1 MELNKFFNYH
11 ILLRFERLLCFWR
24 VRPLFERL
32 VVHELVKLFSL
43 VYAQSALW
51 RDRTLTEIQ
60 ISTRSN
66 SSDLFRN
73 VDSWNFPLIRLR
85 SYKYHQQHIQAEL
98 RTLVYRNKT
107 ALATSRKP
115 FVLDDKFNYIGHSV
129 VLQTCT
135 HHQEILYANNF
146 QILKSVAQLQCVL
159 VSTRDCILPRNGSK
173 EPCSCQVDSYHRCW
187 DPLYTSSSPSASAS
201 ILRLPS
207 LQRRLKIY
215 GQRGEWA
222 IGRIWPHW
230 FYDFYSWHS
239 CCMPCMLLLLL
250 ESVGICWNL
259 LDPINLGSG
268 CLIGLIG
275 LIGLSN
281 CRLRFDAK
289 STQTKGQHPS
299 SKKGGHAWPNTASCT
314 RPNNQRRRS

>member
-222 IGRIWPHW
+222 IGRTGFIIFIP
-230 FYDFYSWHS
+230 DIPVV
-239 CCMPCMLLLLL
+239 C
-250 ESVGICWNL
+250 CWNL
-259 LDPINLGSG
+259 LDPAINLGSG

-275 LIGLSN
+275 LSN
-281 CRLRFDAK
+281 CRLPGFDAK
-289 STQTKGQHPS
+289 STQTKGPRAHPS
-299 SKKGGHAWPNTASCT
+299 SKKGGHIWPNTASCT
-314 RPNNQRRRS
+314 RPNNQRHRS

>member
-1 MELNKFFNYH
+1 M
-11 ILLRFERLLCFWR
+11 LLAGTSTLWEACSPWARKALFLGLCT
-24 VRPLFERL
+24 
-32 VVHELVKLFSL
+32 KC
-43 VYAQSALW
+43 
-51 RDRTLTEIQ
+51 TLTRQ
-60 ISTRSN
+60 
-66 SSDLFRN
+66 D
-73 VDSWNFPLIRLR
+73 
-85 SYKYHQQHIQAEL
+85 A
-98 RTLVYRNKT
+98 YRNPNQHSIKQFRSVQKCWQLKLSFDLSSLLQVPPTTHPGWIANTCLQKQDCISHFTKT
-107 ALATSRKP
+107 ICAGWQVQL
-115 FVLDDKFNYIGHSV
+115 GHSV

-222 IGRIWPHW
+222 IGRTGFVIFIP
-230 FYDFYSWHS
+230 DIPVV
-239 CCMPCMLLLLL
+239 C
-250 ESVGICWNL
+250 CWNL
-259 LDPINLGSG
+259 LDPAINLGSG

-275 LIGLSN
+275 LSN
-281 CRLRFDAK
+281 CRLPGFDAK

-299 SKKGGHAWPNTASCT
+299 SKKGGHTWPNTASCT